1 MKNLYYRSLEL
12 RSAVPGSPSPP
23 PFAKIRLR
31 KKLLQFVCLERT
43 LERVPFEQVGL
54 SHPLGASAPFI
65 AERRQPAWNGAR
77 GTFPSGA
84 IQAGKPD
91 REPGFERLDRLNR
104 ARGTPCRRPRS
115 ESHSLNHRNRSEVLV
130 WNASSVIPFCQGK
143 KYTSLKKGNLETG
156 TLVTGTL

>member
-31 KKLLQFVCLERT
+31 KKFMKFVCLERT

-65 AERRQPAWNGAR
+65 AERRQPAWNGRREGYVPLGPFRR
-77 GTFPSGA
+77 GSRTGNRVLSASRPTKSGPENRMPPAPLRKPFIHPVKMDSGLNLQGRPVDEFTFIPPPN
-84 IQAGKPD
+84 PD
-91 REPGFERLDRLNR
+91 K
-104 ARGTPCRRPRS
+104 RP
-115 ESHSLNHRNRSEVLV
+115 LLV
-130 WNASSVIPFCQGK
+130 SSPD
-143 KYTSLKKGNLETG
+143 
-156 TLVTGTL
+156 

>member
-65 AERRQPAWNGAR
+65 AERRQPAWNGRREGYVPLWGHSGGEAGP
-77 GTFPSGA
+77 GT
-84 IQAGKPD
+84 
-91 REPGFERLDRLNR
+91 GF
-104 ARGTPCRRPRS
+104 
-115 ESHSLNHRNRSEVLV
+115 
-130 WNASSVIPFCQGK
+130 
-143 KYTSLKKGNLETG
+143 
-156 TLVTGTL
+156 